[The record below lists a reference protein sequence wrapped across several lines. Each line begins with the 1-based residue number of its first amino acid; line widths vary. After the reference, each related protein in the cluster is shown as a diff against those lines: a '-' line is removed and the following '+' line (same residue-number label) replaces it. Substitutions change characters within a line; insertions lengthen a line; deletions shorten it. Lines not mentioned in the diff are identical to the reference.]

1 MNTLSN
7 YRLLRLPEIINW
19 TYNNNNAGLNLSPA
33 LYSFFSYISIISN
46 AALPFSDTLFTI
58 VPGEM
63 GYIEYK

>member
-1 MNTLSN
+1 MNTFSN

-19 TYNNNNAGLNLSPA
+19 TYNNAGLNLSPA
-33 LYSFFSYISIISN
+33 LYSFFSCISIISN

-63 GYIEYK
+63 GCIEYK